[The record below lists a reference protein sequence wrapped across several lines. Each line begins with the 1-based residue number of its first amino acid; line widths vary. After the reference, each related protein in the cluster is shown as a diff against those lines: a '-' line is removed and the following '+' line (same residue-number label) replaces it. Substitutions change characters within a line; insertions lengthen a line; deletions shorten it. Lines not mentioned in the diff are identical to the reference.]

1 MRDTGGEG
9 GIGRGCDVRLAGRCH
24 KRREEAAR
32 RARLAGERTDGFMF
46 NENLDEI
53 VAGIARNYS
62 AQEIFFT
69 DPDRHFPNKKAVIG
83 IIKDLRRVLFP
94 RYFGDETP
102 TGAKPEYFIGETL
115 IRVEDSLRREL
126 REALLFRG
134 EEGVDAADVDARVD
148 EICLNFFQKLP
159 EIQRIL
165 LTDVQAAFD
174 GDPAAQSKEEI
185 IFSYPGFFA
194 VFVFR
199 IAHELYVQGV
209 PLIPRIM
216 TEYAHSGTGVDI
228 NAGARV
234 GEYFFID
241 HATGVVI
248 GETTE
253 IGDHVKIYQGV
264 TLGALSTRAGQQLA
278 GVKRHPTIEDNVTIY
293 SNASVLGG
301 ETVVGEG
308 AIIAGSAFVT
318 SSIPKGARVS
328 LKNQEVNVRQPEKKR
343 DPKDWELC

>member
-1 MRDTGGEG
+1 MST
-9 GIGRGCDVRLAGRCH
+9 
-24 KRREEAAR
+24 
-32 RARLAGERTDGFMF
+32 
-46 NENLDEI
+46 ENLDDI
-53 VAGIARNYS
+53 VSAIAKNYYG
-62 AQEIFFT
+62 AEEIFFT
-69 DPDRHFPNKKAVIG
+69 DPDKHFPNRNAIIGVIE
-83 IIKDLRRVLFP
+83 DLRRVMFP

-102 TGAKPEYFIGETL
+102 TGTSPEYFIGETL
-115 IRVEDSLRREL
+115 IRVEDSLRFQI

-134 EEGVDAADVDARVD
+134 GGETTKAEAKARAA
-148 EICLNFFQKLP
+148 EICSNFLARLP
-159 EIQRIL
+159 ELQRIL
-165 LTDVQAAFD
+165 MTDVQAAFD

-194 VFVFR
+194 IFVYR
-199 IAHELYVQGV
+199 IAHELYVQRV

-216 TEYAHSGTGVDI
+216 TEYAHSATGVDI
-228 NAGARV
+228 NSGATI

-248 GETTE
+248 GETTS
-253 IGDHVKIYQGV
+253 IGSHVKIYQGV

-293 SNASVLGG
+293 ANASVLGG
-301 ETVVGEG
+301 ETVIGEG

-318 SSIPKGARVS
+318 SSIPAGARVS
-328 LKNQEVNVRQPEKKR
+328 LKNQEVNVRPSKEKR